1 MKNTNLISSSEIISS
16 SEKLKLEITIQ
27 NQKLWKDLDNIFCIL
42 VLDLLSKITE
52 DKNKRKTLVSI
63 LLTDD
68 LYMKK
73 INKKWRKLEKAT
85 NVLSFPVSKI
95 SKEEDYF
102 FIGDI
107 VLSFETILSE
117 CKSRKKSF
125 RDHFLH
131 LLVHGFLHL
140 LGYNHD
146 NGRDEKEME
155 ELEVNYLSKLNIKN
169 PYEIRG

>member
-1 MKNTNLISSSEIISS
+1 MKNTNLISS

-27 NQKLWKDLDNIFCIL
+27 NQKLWKDLDNIFCML

-52 DKNKRKTLVSI
+52 DKNELKKSASI

-68 LYMKK
+68 LYMKE

-85 NVLSFPVSKI
+85 NVLSFPVNKQI
-95 SKEEDYF
+95 KEEDYF

-107 VLSFETILSE
+107 VLSYETILSE
-117 CKSRKKSF
+117 CKLRKKSF
-125 RDHFLH
+125 KDHFLH

-146 NGRDEKEME
+146 NKRNEKEME
-155 ELEVNYLSKLNIKN
+155 ELEVNYLSELNIKN

>member
-1 MKNTNLISSSEIISS
+1 MKNTNLISS

-52 DKNKRKTLVSI
+52 DKNELKKSASI

-68 LYMKK
+68 LYMKE

-85 NVLSFPVSKI
+85 NVLSFPVNKQI
-95 SKEEDYF
+95 KEEDYF

-107 VLSFETILSE
+107 VLSYETILSE
-117 CKSRKKSF
+117 CKLRNKSF
-125 RDHFLH
+125 KDHFLH

-146 NGRDEKEME
+146 NKRNEKEME
-155 ELEVNYLSKLNIKN
+155 ELELNYLSKLNIKN

>member
-1 MKNTNLISSSEIISS
+1 MKNINLLSS

-27 NQKLWKDLDNIFCIL
+27 NQKLWKDLDNIFCML

-52 DKNKRKTLVSI
+52 DKNELKKSASI

-68 LYMKK
+68 LYMKE

-85 NVLSFPVSKI
+85 NVLSFPVNKQI
-95 SKEEDYF
+95 KEEDYF

-107 VLSFETILSE
+107 VLSYETILSE
-117 CKSRKKSF
+117 CKLRKKSF
-125 RDHFLH
+125 KDHFLH

-146 NGRDEKEME
+146 NERDEKEME

>member
-1 MKNTNLISSSEIISS
+1 MKNTNLISS

-27 NQKLWKDLDNIFCIL
+27 NQKLWKDLDNIFCML

-52 DKNKRKTLVSI
+52 DKNELKKSASI

-68 LYMKK
+68 LYMKE

-85 NVLSFPVSKI
+85 NVLSFPVNKHI
-95 SKEEDYF
+95 KEEDYF

-107 VLSFETILSE
+107 VLSYETILSE
-117 CKSRKKSF
+117 CKLRKKSF
-125 RDHFLH
+125 KDHFLH

-146 NGRDEKEME
+146 NKRNEKEME
-155 ELEVNYLSKLNIKN
+155 ELEVNYLSELNIKN

>member
-1 MKNTNLISSSEIISS
+1 MKNTNFISS
-16 SEKLKLEITIQ
+16 SEKLKLEIIIQ
-27 NQKLWKDLDNIFCIL
+27 NQKLWKDLDNIFCML

-52 DKNKRKTLVSI
+52 DKNELKKSASI

-68 LYMKK
+68 LYMKE

-85 NVLSFPVSKI
+85 NVLSFPVNKKI
-95 SKEEDYF
+95 KEEDYF

-107 VLSFETILSE
+107 VLSYETILSE
-117 CKSRKKSF
+117 CKLRKKSF
-125 RDHFLH
+125 KDHFLH

-146 NGRDEKEME
+146 NKRNEKEME
-155 ELEVNYLSKLNIKN
+155 KLEVNYLSKLNIKN

>member
-1 MKNTNLISSSEIISS
+1 MKNTNLISSSE
-16 SEKLKLEITIQ
+16 KLKLEIIIQ
-27 NQKLWKDLDNIFCIL
+27 NQKLWKDLDNIFCML

-52 DKNKRKTLVSI
+52 DKNELKTSASI

-68 LYMKK
+68 LYMKE

-85 NVLSFPVSKI
+85 NVLSFPVNKQI
-95 SKEEDYF
+95 KEEDYF

-107 VLSFETILSE
+107 VLSYETILSE
-117 CKSRKKSF
+117 CKLRKKSF
-125 RDHFLH
+125 KDHFLH

-146 NGRDEKEME
+146 NKRNEKEME

>member
-1 MKNTNLISSSEIISS
+1 MKNFNLLSR

-52 DKNKRKTLVSI
+52 DKNELKKSASI

-68 LYMKK
+68 LHMKE
-73 INKKWRKLEKAT
+73 INNKWRKLEKAT
-85 NVLSFPVSKI
+85 NVLSFPVNKQI
-95 SKEEDYF
+95 KEEDYF

-107 VLSFETILSE
+107 VLSYETILSE
-117 CKSRKKSF
+117 CKLRKKSF
-125 RDHFLH
+125 KDHFLH
-131 LLVHGFLHL
+131 LLIHGFLHL

-146 NGRDEKEME
+146 NKRNEKVME
-155 ELEVNYLSKLNIKN
+155 ELEVNYLSELNIKN

>member
-1 MKNTNLISSSEIISS
+1 MKNTNFISS
-16 SEKLKLEITIQ
+16 SEKLKLEIIIQ
-27 NQKLWKDLDNIFCIL
+27 NQKLWKDLDNFFCML

-52 DKNKRKTLVSI
+52 DKNELKKSASI

-68 LYMKK
+68 LYMKE

-85 NVLSFPVSKI
+85 NVLSFPVNKQI
-95 SKEEDYF
+95 KEEDYF

-107 VLSFETILSE
+107 VLSYETILSE
-117 CKSRKKSF
+117 CKLRKKSF
-125 RDHFLH
+125 KDHFLH

-146 NGRDEKEME
+146 NKRNEKEME
-155 ELEVNYLSKLNIKN
+155 ELEVNYLSELNIKN

>member
-1 MKNTNLISSSEIISS
+1 MKTTNLISS

-27 NQKLWKDLDNIFCIL
+27 NQKLWKDVDNIFCML

-52 DKNKRKTLVSI
+52 DKNELKKSASI

-68 LYMKK
+68 LYMKE

-85 NVLSFPVSKI
+85 NVLSFPVNKQI
-95 SKEEDYF
+95 KEEGYF

-107 VLSFETILSE
+107 VLSYETILSE
-117 CKSRKKSF
+117 CKLRKKSF
-125 RDHFLH
+125 KDHFLH

-146 NGRDEKEME
+146 NKRNEKEME

>member
-1 MKNTNLISSSEIISS
+1 MKNINLLSS

-27 NQKLWKDLDNIFCIL
+27 NQILWKDLDNIFCML

-52 DKNKRKTLVSI
+52 DKNELKKSASI

-68 LYMKK
+68 LHMKE
-73 INKKWRKLEKAT
+73 INNKWRKLEKAT
-85 NVLSFPVSKI
+85 NVLSFPVNKQI
-95 SKEEDYF
+95 KEEDYF

-107 VLSFETILSE
+107 VLSYETILSE
-117 CKSRKKSF
+117 CKLRKKSF
-125 RDHFLH
+125 KDHFLH
-131 LLVHGFLHL
+131 LLIHGFLHL

-146 NGRDEKEME
+146 NKRNEKEME

>member
-1 MKNTNLISSSEIISS
+1 MKNTKLKSSSK
-16 SEKLKLEITIQ
+16 KLKLEITIQ

-52 DKNKRKTLVSI
+52 DKNELKKSASI
-63 LLTDD
+63 FLIDD
-68 LYMKK
+68 LYMKE
-73 INKKWRKLEKAT
+73 INKKWRKMEKAT
-85 NVLSFPVSKI
+85 NVLSFPVNKQI
-95 SKEEDYF
+95 KEEDYF

-107 VLSFETILSE
+107 VLSYETILSE
-117 CKSRKKSF
+117 CKLRKKTF
-125 RDHFLH
+125 KDHFLH

-146 NGRDEKEME
+146 NERDEKEME

>member
-1 MKNTNLISSSEIISS
+1 MKNTNLISS

-27 NQKLWKDLDNIFCIL
+27 NQKLWKDLDNIFCML

-52 DKNKRKTLVSI
+52 DKNELKKSASI
-63 LLTDD
+63 FLTDD
-68 LYMKK
+68 FYMKE

-85 NVLSFPVSKI
+85 NVLSFPVNKQI
-95 SKEEDYF
+95 KEEGYF

-107 VLSFETILSE
+107 VLSYETILSE
-117 CKSRKKSF
+117 CKLRKKSF
-125 RDHFLH
+125 KDHFLH

-146 NGRDEKEME
+146 NKRNEKEME

>member
-1 MKNTNLISSSEIISS
+1 MKKINLISNSKKI
-16 SEKLKLEITIQ
+16 KLEITIQ
-27 NQKLWKDLDNIFCIL
+27 NQIIWKDLDNIFCIM

-52 DKNKRKTLVSI
+52 DKNELKKSASI

-68 LYMKK
+68 LYMKE

-85 NVLSFPVSKI
+85 NVLSFPVYQQI
-95 SKEEDYF
+95 KEEDYF

-107 VLSFETILSE
+107 VLSYETILSE
-117 CKSRKKSF
+117 CKLREKSF

-131 LLVHGFLHL
+131 LLVHGLLHL

-146 NGRDEKEME
+146 NKRNEKEME
-155 ELEVNYLSKLNIKN
+155 ELEVNYLSELNIKN

>member
-1 MKNTNLISSSEIISS
+1 MKKINLISNSKKI
-16 SEKLKLEITIQ
+16 KLEITIQ
-27 NQKLWKDLDNIFCIL
+27 NQIIWTDLDNIFCIM

-52 DKNKRKTLVSI
+52 DKNELKKSASI

-68 LYMKK
+68 LYMKE

-85 NVLSFPVSKI
+85 NVLSFPVNKQI
-95 SKEEDYF
+95 IEEGYF

-107 VLSFETILSE
+107 VLSYETILSE
-117 CKSRKKSF
+117 CKLRKKSF
-125 RDHFLH
+125 KDHFLH

-146 NGRDEKEME
+146 NKRNEKEME

>member
-1 MKNTNLISSSEIISS
+1 MKNTNLISSSE
-16 SEKLKLEITIQ
+16 KLKLEIIIQ

-52 DKNKRKTLVSI
+52 EKNELKKSASI
-63 LLTDD
+63 LLTDN
-68 LYMKK
+68 LHMKE

-85 NVLSFPVSKI
+85 NVLSFPVNKQI
-95 SKEEDYF
+95 KEEDYF

-107 VLSFETILSE
+107 VLSYETILSE
-117 CKSRKKSF
+117 CILRKKSF
-125 RDHFLH
+125 KDHFLH
-131 LLVHGFLHL
+131 LLIHGFLHL

-146 NGRDEKEME
+146 NKRNEKEME
-155 ELEVNYLSKLNIKN
+155 ELEVNYLSELNIKN

>member
-1 MKNTNLISSSEIISS
+1 MKNTNLISS

-27 NQKLWKDLDNIFCIL
+27 NQKLWKNIDNIFCML

-52 DKNKRKTLVSI
+52 DKNELKKSASI

-68 LYMKK
+68 LYMKE

-85 NVLSFPVSKI
+85 NVLSFPVNKQI
-95 SKEEDYF
+95 KEEDYF

-107 VLSFETILSE
+107 VLSYETILSE
-117 CKSRKKSF
+117 CKLRKKSF
-125 RDHFLH
+125 KDHFLH

-146 NGRDEKEME
+146 NKRNEKEME

>member
-1 MKNTNLISSSEIISS
+1 MKNTNLISS

-27 NQKLWKDLDNIFCIL
+27 NQKLWKDLDNIFCML

-52 DKNKRKTLVSI
+52 DKNELKKSASI

-68 LYMKK
+68 LYMKE

-85 NVLSFPVSKI
+85 NVLSFPVNKQI
-95 SKEEDYF
+95 KEEDYF

-107 VLSFETILSE
+107 VLSYETILSE
-117 CKSRKKSF
+117 CKLRKKSF

-131 LLVHGFLHL
+131 LLIHGFLHL

-146 NGRDEKEME
+146 NKRNEKEME
-155 ELEVNYLSKLNIKN
+155 ELEVNYLYKLNIKN

>member
-1 MKNTNLISSSEIISS
+1 MKNTNLISS

-27 NQKLWKDLDNIFCIL
+27 NQKLWKDMDNIFCML

-52 DKNKRKTLVSI
+52 DKNELKKSASI

-68 LYMKK
+68 LYMKE

-85 NVLSFPVSKI
+85 NVLSFPVNKQI
-95 SKEEDYF
+95 KEEDYF

-107 VLSFETILSE
+107 VLSYETILSE
-117 CKSRKKSF
+117 CKLRKKSF
-125 RDHFLH
+125 KDHFLH

-146 NGRDEKEME
+146 NKINEKEME
-155 ELEVNYLSKLNIKN
+155 KLEVNYLSKLNIKN

>member
-1 MKNTNLISSSEIISS
+1 MRMKNINFISNSKKI
-16 SEKLKLEITIQ
+16 KLEITIQ
-27 NQKLWKDLDNIFCIL
+27 NQSLWKDVNNIFCET
-42 VLDLLSKITE
+42 VLDLFSKIAE
-52 DKNKRKTLVSI
+52 DKNERKTSASI

-68 LYMKK
+68 LYMKEM
-73 INKKWRKLEKAT
+73 NKKWRKSEKAT
-85 NVLSFPVSKI
+85 NVLSFPVNKQI
-95 SKEEDYF
+95 KEEDYF

-107 VLSFETILSE
+107 VLSYETILSE
-117 CKSRKKSF
+117 CKSRKKTF

-146 NGRDEKEME
+146 NERDEKEME

>member
-1 MKNTNLISSSEIISS
+1 MKNTNLISS

-27 NQKLWKDLDNIFCIL
+27 NQKLWKDLDNIFCML

-52 DKNKRKTLVSI
+52 DKNELKKSASI

-68 LYMKK
+68 LYMKE

-85 NVLSFPVSKI
+85 NVLSFPVNSQI
-95 SKEEDYF
+95 KEEDYF

-107 VLSFETILSE
+107 VLSYETILFE
-117 CKSRKKSF
+117 CKLRKKSF
-125 RDHFLH
+125 KDHFLH

-146 NGRDEKEME
+146 NKKNEKEME
-155 ELEVNYLSKLNIKN
+155 KLEVNYLSKLNINN

>member
-1 MKNTNLISSSEIISS
+1 MKNTNLLSS

-27 NQKLWKDLDNIFCIL
+27 NQKLWKDLDNIFCML

-52 DKNKRKTLVSI
+52 DKNELKKSASI

-68 LYMKK
+68 LYMKE

-85 NVLSFPVSKI
+85 NVLSFPVNKQI
-95 SKEEDYF
+95 KEEDYF

-107 VLSFETILSE
+107 VLSYETILSE
-117 CKSRKKSF
+117 CKLRKKSF
-125 RDHFLH
+125 KDHFLH

-146 NGRDEKEME
+146 NKRNEKEME
-155 ELEVNYLSKLNIKN
+155 ELEVNYLSELNIKN

>member
-1 MKNTNLISSSEIISS
+1 MKNINLISS
-16 SEKLKLEITIQ
+16 SEKLKLEIIIQ
-27 NQKLWKDLDNIFCIL
+27 NQKLWKDLDNFFCML
-42 VLDLLSKITE
+42 VLDLLSKIIE
-52 DKNKRKTLVSI
+52 DKNQRNTSISI

-68 LYMKK
+68 LYIKK
-73 INKKWRKLEKAT
+73 INKKWRKSKQAT
-85 NVLSFPVSKI
+85 NVLSFPVNKQI
-95 SKEEDYF
+95 KEEGYF

-107 VLSFETILSE
+107 VLSYEKILSE

-146 NGRDEKEME
+146 NKRNEKEME

>member
-1 MKNTNLISSSEIISS
+1 MKNTNLISS

-27 NQKLWKDLDNIFCIL
+27 NQKLWKDLDNILCIL

-52 DKNKRKTLVSI
+52 DKNELKKSASI

-68 LYMKK
+68 LYMKE

-85 NVLSFPVSKI
+85 NVLSFPVNKQI
-95 SKEEDYF
+95 KEEDYF

-107 VLSFETILSE
+107 VLSYETILSE
-117 CKSRKKSF
+117 CKLRKKSF
-125 RDHFLH
+125 KDHFLH
-131 LLVHGFLHL
+131 LLIHGFLHL

-146 NGRDEKEME
+146 SKRNEKEME
-155 ELEVNYLSKLNIKN
+155 KLEVNYLSKLNIKN